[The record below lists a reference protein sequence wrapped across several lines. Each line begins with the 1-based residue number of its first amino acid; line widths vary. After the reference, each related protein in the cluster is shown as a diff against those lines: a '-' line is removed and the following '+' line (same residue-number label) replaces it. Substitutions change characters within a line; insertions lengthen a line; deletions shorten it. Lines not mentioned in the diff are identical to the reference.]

1 MFMAIPRY
9 AYLKLKIPGP
19 IRIIT
24 VEAKAQQALN
34 CKQDNIELD
43 TTVVTAV
50 ELRELSLQATPASLG
65 LTMPPSSNAF
75 KAVED
80 AKDVEINAEDPAKTI
95 QIRVDLNPK

>member
-34 CKQDNIELD
+34 CELD